1 MHRKGTLLILWA
13 ALLLITA
20 CGSSSSGYQ
29 AGTYEGVG
37 KGYSEEG
44 DIRLS
49 VTIAEDG
56 EIYEIKVLDSHE
68 TANIGGRA
76 LESLI
81 EQAISTN
88 NETIDTISGATRTTE
103 GFRDALSSALKQS
116 QEQE

>member
-1 MHRKGTLLILWA
+1 MLNRVKVIVICAVVLLIS
-13 ALLLITA
+13 A

-37 KGYSEEG
+37 RGYSDEG

-56 EIYEIKVLDSHE
+56 EIYEIKVLDSQE

-81 EQAISTN
+81 EQAIKTN
-88 NETIDTISGATRTTE
+88 GETIDTISGATRTTE

-116 QEQE
+116 EEKE